1 VHGDVERA
9 VDLEIQ
15 HHVDEL
21 VDRLIAT
28 GWAESAARREAARRF
43 GDVYVHRQ
51 AMLRETQAMKR
62 RMRVRDLASS
72 LGTDT
77 RHALRGLRRS
87 RTFAATVILTV
98 GLGIGAAAAV
108 FTVIDALLLRPLPY
122 HEPERL
128 VTLESTTLDGSWRP
142 FLPEQVG
149 PLSELETPLSPLALF
164 QQGGYVR
171 TDGAE
176 LEMLSA
182 LIVSHGLDET
192 LGLRAHLGRTFT
204 SDDAAPGV
212 GRVMIE
218 YGYWQRL
225 GSDPDVVGS
234 TIELEGTPYD
244 VVGVLPR
251 DFKFPVAGRAS
262 KIWLAMGA
270 DLSAAGQPLSR
281 IGVVARLDDGVT
293 REAAQAR
300 LGVQS
305 ETLARDNPSGR
316 GWRVVLERVDGWRGN
331 QDLVRGVWM
340 LGGAVALML
349 LIALANG
356 VNLQL
361 FRATDRAREIEV
373 RRALGASRTRLLR
386 LILTEGVLLGLGS
399 GLAAT
404 LLALL
409 CVAGLNVLQPDDL
422 AFASV
427 YSIRIEERVLTFTFL
442 VSVCAGMILGLI
454 PGIRAVR
461 TEATRFHLLKER
473 GASGRN
479 RRLNHILAG
488 AEIALAMMLLIG
500 AGLLANSLVRL
511 AHVDP
516 GFDADHIAMLS
527 LSLPEKR
534 YPTAQSRGA
543 FFARLEQVIE
553 SLPGVTAVTVS
564 NSVPP
569 NTGFSF
575 GVSLQTDGHEPLDI
589 AGTDQ
594 LLPRADALP
603 DYMSALGGDIL
614 AGRDLIEA
622 DAESDNILVND
633 RLARAL
639 WPDGAVNRRL
649 RIDEGGRWYTVVGVF
664 RHMTML
670 GLDDRNAQF
679 SMIQPRN
686 ADSAG
691 PFMALAIRTTGDPT
705 AVLLPVRRAVHD
717 VDAQLPIYELQTARA
732 ALSDTIDKP
741 RFLASVVI
749 ALSLTALLLAVIGI
763 YGVLSY
769 AVLQR
774 RREMGIRVA
783 LGAEPRRVQAL
794 FVQQGLLVTLLGMA
808 AGITGGVVLTG
819 LIRNLLF
826 GITSTDPLTLSC
838 AAAVIFTCAGLA
850 CYFPARRAT
859 RVDPVEVLRAE

>member
-72 LGTDT
+72 LRTDT

-149 PLSELETPLSPLALF
+149 RWSELETPLSPLALF
-164 QQGGYVR
+164 QQGSYVR

-176 LEMLSA
+176 PEMLSA

-212 GRVMIE
+212 GRVMLG

-225 GSDPDVVGS
+225 GSDPGVVGS
-234 TIELEGTPYD
+234 TIELEGIPYD

-427 YSIRIEERVLTFTFL
+427 YSIRIEQRVLTFTFL

-516 GFDADHIAMLS
+516 GFDAEHIAMLS

-534 YPTAQSRGA
+534 YPTPQSRGA

-594 LLPRADALP
+594 LLPRADVLP
-603 DYMSALGGDIL
+603 DYMSTLGGDIL

-705 AVLLPVRRAVHD
+705 AVLLPVRLAVRD
-717 VDAQLPIYELQTARA
+717 LDAQLPIYELQTARA

-741 RFLASVVI
+741 RFLASVVM

-763 YGVLSY
+763 YGVLST

-838 AAAVIFTCAGLA
+838 AAAVIFMCAGLA